1 MASVVHPLQ
10 VKHSKLRLPPLTATR
25 TPTSIVLLR
34 MCQDC
39 CEVRQL
45 HAQLVVS
52 GLIDRPI
59 NAGRLVE
66 SYVSAH
72 QICYALS
79 VLSTIP
85 YPEIFAYN
93 TVIRGL
99 TLGKCPNGSI
109 LLFDE
114 LLQGGITPDNY
125 TYTFVLKACSHLKA
139 LSEGK
144 QVHGQI
150 IKAGIKAGKRP
161 ETYIHSSLI
170 HMYSKSGSTHSAE
183 RLLAEFWEENV
194 LAKNAMITGY
204 QSQGHVKTA
213 TEMFDKM
220 SIKDAASWS
229 AMITGYTK
237 NEMHAE
243 ALVTFQD
250 MMASRVQP
258 NLSVLVS
265 ALSACSQLGALDQGR
280 LIHMNMPKKDVI
292 TWGVILSAFA
302 MHGQAEKCFK
312 LFDEMINDGTRP
324 NEVLFVAILSACSHA
339 GYVKLGQ
346 SYFNQMVHRYEIRPS
361 IEHYGCMVDLLG
373 RAGRLAEAEEFISS
387 MREEPKAII
396 WSTLLS
402 TCRTPEDRRTGE
414 RAFKQLM
421 KMEPMS
427 GDRYKQGGF
436 LAADGGEKD
445 ANKIRKLIRDE
456 KLETTCGWSFIKVNG
471 VIHKFIVGNTDH
483 SKSQEIY
490 GILEGG

>member
-1 MASVVHPLQ
+1 
-10 VKHSKLRLPPLTATR
+10 
-25 TPTSIVLLR
+25 

-66 SYVSAH
+66 SYVSVH

-85 YPEIFAYN
+85 SPEVFVYN
-93 TVIRGL
+93 TIIRGL
-99 TLGKCPNGSI
+99 TLGKCPNDSI

-114 LLQGGITPDNY
+114 LLRGGITPDNY

-150 IKAGIKAGKRP
+150 IKAGKRP

-170 HMYSKSGSTHSAE
+170 HMYAKSGSMHSAE
-183 RLLAEFWEENV
+183 RLLAEFSEENV

-213 TEMFDKM
+213 REMFDKM

-229 AMITGYTK
+229 AMVTGYTK

-243 ALVTFQD
+243 ALVTFRD

-258 NLSVLVS
+258 NESVLVS
-265 ALSACSQLGALDQGR
+265 ALSACCHLGALDQGR
-280 LIHMNMPKKDVI
+280 LIHMYIDKLGANVSVTLGTSLVDMYAKCGCIEYSYEVFRNMPKKDVI
-292 TWGVILSAFA
+292 TWGVVLSAFA

-312 LFDEMINDGTRP
+312 LFDEMVNDGTRP
-324 NEVLFVAILSACSHA
+324 NKIMFVAILSACSHA
-339 GYVKLGQ
+339 GYVELGQ
-346 SYFNQMVHRYEIRPS
+346 SYFNQMIHRYGIRPS

-373 RAGRLAEAEEFISS
+373 RAGRLAEAEKFIFS
-387 MREEPKAII
+387 MIEEPNAII

-402 TCRTPEDRRTGE
+402 ACRTHKDRRTGE

-421 KMEPMS
+421 KLEPMS

-436 LAADGGEKD
+436 LVADGEEKD

-456 KLETTCGWSFIKVNG
+456 KLETSCGWSFIEVSG
-471 VIHKFIVGNTDH
+471 VIHKFIAGNMDH
-483 SKSQEIY
+483 SRSQEIY
-490 GILEGG
+490 GILDGG